1 MKDYDMSFLYQPD
14 KANVVAD
21 ALSCMTMGGV
31 SHIEE
36 SKKDLVRDVHR
47 LSRFGVRLE
56 DSSDGAFM
64 IHDNPKSS
72 FMVEVKSKK
81 HLDKSLMEFKET
93 VLGKL
98 NEAFF

>member
-1 MKDYDMSFLYQPD
+1 MLKDYDMSVLYHHD

-56 DSSDGAFM
+56 DSSNGGFM
-64 IHDNPKSS
+64 VHDNSDSS
-72 FMVEVKSKK
+72 LVV
-81 HLDKSLMEFKET
+81 
-93 VLGKL
+93 
-98 NEAFF
+98 

>member
-1 MKDYDMSFLYQPD
+1 MKYFDMSVLYHPS
-14 KANVVAD
+14 KAKVVED
-21 ALSCMTMGGV
+21 DLCLMTMGSV
-31 SHIEE
+31 SHINEA
-36 SKKDLVRDVHR
+36 KKHLVGDVHR
-47 LSRFGVRLE
+47 FSRLGVRLE

-72 FMVEVKSKK
+72 FMVEMKSKQ
-81 HLDKSLMEFKET
+81 HLDKSVMEFKET